1 MMNTSTQLDLNGIRK
16 AKNIAR
22 LFIITACVCSVYLAT
37 LPFQAKPLPITAL
50 PTIELN
56 FVQFEE
62 PAPPAPPVPP
72 VPEEPVKR
80 LLAEESD
87 IKVETPPE
95 QKEAEVVPP
104 EPPVVKPAKLPS
116 PIAPVKEVKEKVVRK
131 EPLKKEVKPVAKRE
145 PVKNSKLSE
154 AKPSSNEAIKPASLA
169 GSASDLQAKNKL
181 ASLLVALIEKKK
193 KYPKAAIR
201 SGTEG
206 TCHAKFKFDKE
217 GRIISASLSVPS
229 GKAVLDRA
237 SNQLAQQLIGTNF
250 NIPNSGIEIQVP
262 IKFELVNG

>member
-22 LFIITACVCSVYLAT
+22 LFIITAFVCSVYLAT
-37 LPFQAKPLPITAL
+37 LPFQAKPLPVTAL

-62 PAPPAPPVPP
+62 PAPPAPPVP
-72 VPEEPVKR
+72 EEPVKR
-80 LLAEESD
+80 LLAEESE
-87 IKVETPPE
+87 IKVVSPPE
-95 QKEAEVVPP
+95 EKEPKVVPP
-104 EPPVVKPAKLPS
+104 EPPVVKPAELPS

-131 EPLKKEVKPVAKRE
+131 EPRKKEVKPVAKPE

-154 AKPSSNEAIKPASLA
+154 AKPSSNEAIKSASLA
-169 GSASDLQAKNKL
+169 GSTSDLQAKNKL

-206 TCHAKFKFDKE
+206 TCHAKFRFDKE

-229 GKAVLDRA
+229 GKGVLDRA

>member
-1 MMNTSTQLDLNGIRK
+1 MNTCTQLDVNGIRK
-16 AKNIAR
+16 AKNAAR
-22 LFIITACVCSVYLAT
+22 LFIISACLCSIYSVT
-37 LPFQAKPLPITAL
+37 LPSQVKPLTVTAL
-50 PTIELN
+50 PTIELS

-62 PAPPAPPVPP
+62 PSLPTEPAPV
-72 VPEEPVKR
+72 ESVKR
-80 LLAEESD
+80 LLAEESE

-95 QKEAEVVPP
+95 PKEPAVVPAK
-104 EPPVVKPAKLPS
+104 PPVTEPTVIPPPEI
-116 PIAPVKEVKEKVVRK
+116 PIKDIKEKKVQEKPR
-131 EPLKKEVKPVAKRE
+131 KKEVKPVSKSL

-154 AKPSSNEAIKPASLA
+154 AKPTSNESVKPASLA
-169 GSASDLQAKNKL
+169 GSASELQAKNKL

-206 TCHAKFKFDKE
+206 TCHAKFRFDKE
-217 GRIISASLSVPS
+217 GRIIAASLSVPS
-229 GKAVLDRA
+229 GKGVLDRA

>member
-1 MMNTSTQLDLNGIRK
+1 MNTSTQLDLNGIRK

-37 LPFQAKPLPITAL
+37 LPFQAKPLPVTAL
-50 PTIELN
+50 PTTDLN

-62 PAPPAPPVPP
+62 PAPPPPVR
-72 VPEEPVKR
+72 VEPVKR

-95 QKEAEVVPP
+95 QKEPEVVPLK
-104 EPPVVKPAKLPS
+104 PPVVKPAELPP
-116 PIAPVKEVKEKVVRK
+116 PIAPVKEVKEKVVPK
-131 EPLKKEVKPVAKRE
+131 EPRKKEVKPVAKPV

-154 AKPSSNEAIKPASLA
+154 AKPSSNESIKPASLA
-169 GSASDLQAKNKL
+169 ESTSELQAKNKL
-181 ASLLVALIEKKK
+181 ASLLLALIEKKK

-201 SGTEG
+201 SATEG
-206 TCHAKFKFDKE
+206 TCHAKFRFDKE
-217 GRIISASLSVPS
+217 GRIISATLSVPS
-229 GKAVLDRA
+229 GKGVLDRA

>member
-1 MMNTSTQLDLNGIRK
+1 MNTSTQLDLNGIRK

-37 LPFQAKPLPITAL
+37 LPFQAKPLPVTAL
-50 PTIELN
+50 PTIDLN

-62 PAPPAPPVPP
+62 PAPPPVR
-72 VPEEPVKR
+72 VEPVKR

-95 QKEAEVVPP
+95 QKEPEVVPLK
-104 EPPVVKPAKLPS
+104 PPVVKPAELPP
-116 PIAPVKEVKEKVVRK
+116 PIAPVKEVKEKVVPK
-131 EPLKKEVKPVAKRE
+131 EPRKKEVKPVAKPV

-154 AKPSSNEAIKPASLA
+154 AKPSSNESIKPASLA
-169 GSASDLQAKNKL
+169 ESTSELQAKNKL
-181 ASLLVALIEKKK
+181 ASLLLALIEKKK

-201 SGTEG
+201 SATEG
-206 TCHAKFKFDKE
+206 TCHAKFRFDKE
-217 GRIISASLSVPS
+217 GRIISATLSVPS
-229 GKAVLDRA
+229 GKGVLDRA

>member
-37 LPFQAKPLPITAL
+37 LPFQAKPLPVTAL

-62 PAPPAPPVPP
+62 PAPPAP
-72 VPEEPVKR
+72 EEPVKR
-80 LLAEESD
+80 LLAEESH

-95 QKEAEVVPP
+95 QKEPEVVPP
-104 EPPVVKPAKLPS
+104 EPPVVKPAELPP
-116 PIAPVKEVKEKVVRK
+116 PIAPVKVVKEKVVPK
-131 EPLKKEVKPVAKRE
+131 EPRKKEVKPVAKPV
-145 PVKNSKLSE
+145 PVKNNKLTE
-154 AKPSSNEAIKPASLA
+154 AKPSSNESIKPASLA
-169 GSASDLQAKNKL
+169 GSTSELQAKNKL
-181 ASLLVALIEKKK
+181 ASLLVAMIEKKK

-206 TCHAKFKFDKE
+206 TCHAKFRFDKE

>member
-1 MMNTSTQLDLNGIRK
+1 MINTCTQLDLNGIRK

-22 LFIITACVCSVYLAT
+22 LFIISACVCSVYLAS
-37 LPFQAKPLPITAL
+37 LPFQAKPLPVTAL
-50 PTIELN
+50 PTVELN

-62 PAPPAPPVPP
+62 PAPAPPPVP
-72 VPEEPVKR
+72 VEPVKR
-80 LLAEESD
+80 LLAEES
-87 IKVETPPE
+87 
-95 QKEAEVVPP
+95 EVVPLK
-104 EPPVVKPAKLPS
+104 PPVVKPADLPP
-116 PIAPVKEVKEKVVRK
+116 PIAPVKEVKEKVVPK
-131 EPLKKEVKPVAKRE
+131 EPRKKEVKPVAKPV

-154 AKPSSNEAIKPASLA
+154 AKPSSNESIKPASLA
-169 GSASDLQAKNKL
+169 GSTSELQAKNKL

-201 SGTEG
+201 SGAEG
-206 TCHAKFKFDKE
+206 TCYAKFRFDKE

-229 GKAVLDRA
+229 GKGVLDRA

>member
-16 AKNIAR
+16 AKNIAL

-37 LPFQAKPLPITAL
+37 LPFQAKPLPVTAL

-62 PAPPAPPVPP
+62 PAPRPSPAPV
-72 VPEEPVKR
+72 EPVKR

-87 IKVETPPE
+87 VKVEAPPE
-95 QKEAEVVPP
+95 QKEPEVVPP
-104 EPPVVKPAKLPS
+104 EPPVVKPAELPP
-116 PIAPVKEVKEKVVRK
+116 PIAPVKEVKEKVVPK
-131 EPLKKEVKPVAKRE
+131 EPRKKEVKPVAKPV
-145 PVKNSKLSE
+145 PVKNNKLSK
-154 AKPSSNEAIKPASLA
+154 AKPSSNESIKPASLA
-169 GSASDLQAKNKL
+169 GSSSELQAKNKL

-206 TCHAKFKFDKE
+206 VCHAKFRFDKE

-262 IKFELVNG
+262 IKFELING